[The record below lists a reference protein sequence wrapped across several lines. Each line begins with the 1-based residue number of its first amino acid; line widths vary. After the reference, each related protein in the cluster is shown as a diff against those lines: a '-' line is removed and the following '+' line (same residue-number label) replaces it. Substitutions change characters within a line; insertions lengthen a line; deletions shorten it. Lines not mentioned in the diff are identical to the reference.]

1 MSTVTAAVDFVKDAN
16 DAFISLLDIAENF
29 PIIGQV
35 ASLCK
40 TIYEKADTA
49 NSNKDNCKKAAKR
62 CRAIQIII
70 AQCAKDFKRNNG
82 PNKNQTFGLSNL
94 KESLTKMEK
103 LIEKYMNRGTFG
115 RIFKANTFKDEYES
129 IDKDIHD
136 AIELVQLGLGSEIL
150 NQNSKLLEKTLN

>member
-1 MSTVTAAVDFVKDAN
+1 MS
-16 DAFISLLDIAENF
+16 
-29 PIIGQV
+29 
-35 ASLCK
+35 C
-40 TIYEKADTA
+40 DT
-49 NSNKDNCKKAAKR
+49 NHY
-62 CRAIQIII
+62 
-70 AQCAKDFKRNNG
+70 CAKDFKRNNG
-82 PNKNQTFGLSNL
+82 IKKNQTLGLSNL

-150 NQNSKLLEKTLN
+150 NQNSKL